1 MKKAKKVTMKK
12 VPKRISSGTLILKAL
27 LKNDKMKSRDLRQI
41 AFDNKSGASI
51 YKKRDVKK
59 VPQGWWCV
67 GISDLRGGGMMEQDD
82 NGLYSI
88 TELGKLNIDKPF
100 TKNPIM
106 TQKMYTEEIDKWRS
120 KYVDASNTRRR
131 FLWKLEEEQESNGE
145 LLKKNAELISE
156 NETLKSQINEYQK
169 TEEIQFLYRMVSN
182 LVDTPEE
189 LDSYSED
196 VINRIIGRLKK

>member
-67 GISDLRGGGMMEQDD
+67 GISDLRGGGMMEQDE

-88 TELGKLNIDKPF
+88 TELGRLNIDKPF

-106 TQKMYTEEIDKWRS
+106 TPEMYQAEIKRLTERGRKLCSDYNSLSWKKSELEINNR
-120 KYVDASNTRRR
+120 
-131 FLWKLEEEQESNGE
+131 E
-145 LLKKNAELISE
+145 LMEE
-156 NETLKSQINEYQK
+156 NEKLLHENDILKSQLDEYQK
-169 TEEIQFLYRMVSN
+169 TEEIQFLLGLDEN
-182 LVDTPEE
+182 DE
-189 LDSYSED
+189 DSYGQE
-196 VINRIIGRLKK
+196 VINRIVRRLKK

>member
-1 MKKAKKVTMKK
+1 MKKAK
-12 VPKRISSGTLILKAL
+12 KRISSGTKILKAL
-27 LKNDKMKSRDLRQI
+27 TKKDKMKSVELRQI
-41 AFDNKSGASI
+41 AFDNKTGKSAYKDTSHPYYKSG
-51 YKKRDVKK
+51 VKK

-67 GISDLRGGGMMEQDD
+67 GIKDLRNGGMMEQDD

>member
-1 MKKAKKVTMKK
+1 
-12 VPKRISSGTLILKAL
+12 
-27 LKNDKMKSRDLRQI
+27 MKSRDLRQI
-41 AFDNKSGASI
+41 AFDNKTDASH
-51 YKKRDVKK
+51 YNGKVKK